1 MCAWYVWGYIIRDLK
16 LSTCVNASNA
26 SFSIDY
32 SQDSGFGVF
41 YSASGASYETGL
53 GSREESR
60 HTPWQV

>member
-1 MCAWYVWGYIIRDLK
+1 MFYFA
-16 LSTCVNASNA
+16 
-26 SFSIDY
+26 IDY

-41 YSASGASYETGL
+41 SSTNGTPCDAGF